1 MTKWKHVI
9 EWLLT
14 SLLFHDGYSA
24 FNISSVVCIEKS
36 FAFALGDKGCSF
48 TLAEAKQW
56 FREDTSSCTRQCL
69 VKINNLEER
78 ESRWSSETKYQLAF
92 IALSIKGFM
101 DDFKRIERECRF
113 SYKEKRTLEIICKT
127 NSEILDMSTDLCTIT
142 QNCTEE
148 SKTCLLRGQIGICI
162 CKPGYIGFENKCL
175 QGNLKLNETCQRDEQ
190 CSVAF
195 GSVCLNGTC
204 VCRPGYVPLN
214 DSECFQTDAD
224 GNSQAIIQDQ
234 KDDNAVSVTI
244 GAVFGGLILGIV
256 LTIVIGNI
264 YQHIR
269 YGKFKTK
276 DNSRAAVFN
285 NATYE
290 TETDVLQNNPTEHR
304 INERKVVNVLPFAH
318 SDDSQ
323 KNGNVQ
329 KDIKGS
335 PENIDVN
342 NDVYNHLHEKEENS
356 DFVENYDHAHG
367 NINREIEE
375 SDYSNLNIGRRYMES
390 DVSVSEDNYYD
401 VRESARQVIIF
412 H

>member
-1 MTKWKHVI
+1 MKKWNYAI
-9 EWLLT
+9 ECWLP
-14 SLLFHDGYSA
+14 SLLLYYGYSA
-24 FNISSVVCIEKS
+24 YDINSEVCLEKS

-56 FREDTSSCTRQCL
+56 FKEDTSSCPRQCL

-127 NSEILDMSTDLCTIT
+127 NSEILDMSTDLCTLT
-142 QNCTEE
+142 QNCTED
-148 SKTCLLRGQIGICI
+148 SKTCLLTGQIGICI

-204 VCRPGYVPLN
+204 VCRPGYVRQY
-214 DSECFQTDAD
+214 SECFQTHSD
-224 GNSQAIIQDQ
+224 GNLQAIIQDQ
-234 KDDNAVSVTI
+234 KEENTVSVTI

-256 LTIVIGNI
+256 LTVVVGNI

-269 YGKFKTK
+269 YGKLKTK

-290 TETDVLQNNPTEHR
+290 TETDVLQNNLTEHR
-304 INERKVVNVLPFAH
+304 INERKVVNVPPFAH

-323 KNGNVQ
+323 NNRNVQ
-329 KDIKGS
+329 KDIKNS

-342 NDVYNHLHEKEENS
+342 NNVYNHLHEKEENS
-356 DFVENYDHAHG
+356 DIVENYDHAHG
-367 NINREIEE
+367 NINREIDE
-375 SDYSNLNIGRRYMES
+375 SDYSNLYTGRRYMES

>member
-1 MTKWKHVI
+1 MKKWNYAI
-9 EWLLT
+9 ECWLP
-14 SLLFHDGYSA
+14 SLLLYYGYSA
-24 FNISSVVCIEKS
+24 YDINSEVCLEKS

-56 FREDTSSCTRQCL
+56 FKEDTSSCPRQCL

-127 NSEILDMSTDLCTIT
+127 NSEILDMSTDLCTLT
-142 QNCTEE
+142 QNCTED
-148 SKTCLLRGQIGICI
+148 SKTCLLTGQIGICI

-175 QGNLKLNETCQRDEQ
+175 QAHSDGNL
-190 CSVAF
+190 
-195 GSVCLNGTC
+195 
-204 VCRPGYVPLN
+204 
-214 DSECFQTDAD
+214 
-224 GNSQAIIQDQ
+224 QAIIQDQ
-234 KDDNAVSVTI
+234 KEENTVSVTI

-256 LTIVIGNI
+256 LTVVVGNI

-269 YGKFKTK
+269 YGKLKTK

-290 TETDVLQNNPTEHR
+290 TETDVLQNNLTEHR
-304 INERKVVNVLPFAH
+304 INERKVVNVPPFAH

-323 KNGNVQ
+323 NNRNVQ
-329 KDIKGS
+329 KDIKNS

-342 NDVYNHLHEKEENS
+342 NNVYNHLHEKEENS
-356 DFVENYDHAHG
+356 DIVENYDHAHG
-367 NINREIEE
+367 NINREIDE
-375 SDYSNLNIGRRYMES
+375 SDYSNLYTGRRYMES